1 MLLGIPNA
9 DNEWGLKLDIHEP
22 DDEVPY
28 WFSVTVDLD
37 KEGEEDSS
45 MQISQVKVKGNVAQ
59 VQIEVVYVSVH
70 FWYETI
76 LILIGQQSLL
86 Q

>member
-1 MLLGIPNA
+1 M
-9 DNEWGLKLDIHEP
+9 DIHEP

-45 MQISQVKVKGNVAQ
+45 MQISQIKVKGNIAQ
-59 VQIEVVYVSVH
+59 VQIEVVYASMY
-70 FWYETI
+70 FQYETI
-76 LILIGQQSLL
+76 LKLIG
-86 Q
+86 